1 MFDFKNY
8 EILFF
13 VLKFCHVWKN
23 DIDILGKIS
32 LLSHHIMRQEK
43 KRKKGI
49 SPTQPCPGNNSLK
62 KKPPYPS
69 QYHLIKLLNFS
80 SSLKPNI

>member
-43 KRKKGI
+43 KKEKGNIPHPTLPRK
-49 SPTQPCPGNNSLK
+49 
-62 KKPPYPS
+62 
-69 QYHLIKLLNFS
+69 
-80 SSLKPNI
+80 